1 MDFSPPIF
9 FNFIPKFQI
18 SNFKF
23 SMPKNRKRQKRQRT
37 DNLTMLPG
45 AEPGFFTIEG
55 EECPL
60 IKVHS
65 YDANFYADKQFD
77 TTDALFKYLD
87 ANAHLQHWIDTDG
100 YGNRPFFDAMSER
113 FGLHPL
119 QIEDVVSHQQR
130 PKVEEFEDHLFIIS
144 RMKYTNQQ
152 GVFVDEQISLFVF
165 DMVVLSFQDYNEDC
179 LEPVR
184 DRLRKVNTKVRQSDT
199 FFLAYSIQDAIID
212 NYFPVL
218 EDLTTKLET
227 LEEQALANPKKEM
240 LDDIQE
246 IKRALI
252 DLRKT
257 IWPEKDK
264 INEFIRSRFKQVKP
278 EYEIY
283 LRDTY
288 DHCAQ
293 IMDLIESNKEIAHS
307 IMDIY
312 LSSVNNKLSEVMKV
326 LTVISSI
333 FIPLTFIVGVYG
345 MNFAHTDDKGNQMF
359 WNMPELYQPWGYAAV
374 MGVMLLIAIGQ
385 ILFFKHK
392 KWL

>member
-1 MDFSPPIF
+1 
-9 FNFIPKFQI
+9 
-18 SNFKF
+18 
-23 SMPKNRKRQKRQRT
+23 MPKHRKRQKRKRT

-45 AEPGFFTIEG
+45 AEPGYFTIEG
-55 EECPL
+55 EECPI

-65 YDANFYADKQFD
+65 YTANFYAEKQFD
-77 TTDALFKYLD
+77 TTDGLFKYLD
-87 ANAHLQHWIDTDG
+87 ENVHLQHWIDNDG
-100 YGNRPFFDAMSER
+100 YGNRTFIDAMSSR

-119 QIEDVVSHQQR
+119 QIEDVVSQEQR
-130 PKVEEFEDHLFIIS
+130 PKIEEFDDHLFIIS

-152 GVFVDEQISLFVF
+152 GLFVDEQISLFVF
-165 DMVVLSFQDYNEDC
+165 DSIVLSFQDYDEDC
-179 LEPVR
+179 LQPVR
-184 DRLRKVNTKVRQSDT
+184 DRLKKENTKLRLGDS

-212 NYFPVL
+212 NYFPVID
-218 EDLTTKLET
+218 ELTSKLET
-227 LEEQALANPKKEM
+227 LEEQVLSHPKKEM
-240 LDDIQE
+240 LDEIQE

-252 DLRKT
+252 DLRKS

-264 INEFIRSRFKQVKP
+264 INELVRSHFKQVKP

-312 LSSVNNKLSEVMKV
+312 LSSINNKLGEVMKV

-345 MNFAHTDDKGNQMF
+345 MNFAAADDNGNPMP
-359 WNMPELYQPWGYAAV
+359 WNMPELYQPWGYLAI
-374 MGVMLLIAIGQ
+374 MGIMLLIALGQ
-385 ILFFKHK
+385 IMFFKHK